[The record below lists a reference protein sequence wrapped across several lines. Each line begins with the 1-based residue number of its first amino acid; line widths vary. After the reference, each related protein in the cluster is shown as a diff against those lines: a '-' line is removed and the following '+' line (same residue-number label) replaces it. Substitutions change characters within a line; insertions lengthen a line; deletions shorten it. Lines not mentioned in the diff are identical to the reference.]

1 MRASSKRCRR
11 GNYKEIV
18 KVCNKKSPELSLK
31 ANFHLVAVSA
41 FAMSAAEIL
50 AASWT
55 VVSWLALWALDIAFW
70 LLKELTVGELDLAI
84 LKSDDDD
91 FELVAE
97 LDELGGVFDVVP
109 VETGDMA

>member
-1 MRASSKRCRR
+1 M
-11 GNYKEIV
+11 
-18 KVCNKKSPELSLK
+18 
-31 ANFHLVAVSA
+31 AVSA

-70 LLKELTVGELDLAI
+70 LLKELTVGELDLAF

-109 VETGDMA
+109 VESRNVS

>member
-1 MRASSKRCRR
+1 MT
-11 GNYKEIV
+11 
-18 KVCNKKSPELSLK
+18 LS
-31 ANFHLVAVSA
+31 AVAVSA
-41 FAMSAAEIL
+41 MEIL

-55 VVSWLALWALDIAFW
+55 VISRLAFWTLDIAFW
-70 LLKELTVGELDLAI
+70 LLKELTVGELDLAF

-109 VETGDMA
+109 VESRDVA

>member
-1 MRASSKRCRR
+1 MT
-11 GNYKEIV
+11 
-18 KVCNKKSPELSLK
+18 LS
-31 ANFHLVAVSA
+31 AVAVSA
-41 FAMSAAEIL
+41 MEIL

-84 LKSDDDD
+84 FKSDDDD

-109 VETGDMA
+109 VKSRDMA